1 MVPGYAVYQAEQ
13 GDGVGKQRV
22 LITAGASGIGRAI
35 AQAFHARGAS
45 VYVCDINEVALNAL
59 AQELSGLETAVCDIS
74 SRKAIEIMVPDAAA
88 RLGGIDVLV
97 NNAGIPG
104 PTSSVEHFDPDAWEQ
119 VMQINLTGTF
129 NVTRMAIPYLRQSK
143 GGCVINMS
151 SVAGRFGYPNRSAYS
166 TSKWGLIG
174 FTKSLSIELGAD
186 GIRVNAL
193 LPGATDGPRFQQV
206 LEGRARISGRSL
218 EAVAADAMAS
228 QSLKHLVDP
237 AHIADLAVFLA
248 SDSGRSIS
256 GQALSID
263 GDMQHTST

>member
-1 MVPGYAVYQAEQ
+1 M
-13 GDGVGKQRV
+13 DKQKV

-35 AQAFHARGAS
+35 ASAFHTRGAS
-45 VYVCDINEVALNAL
+45 LYVCDIDESAL
-59 AQELSGLETAVCDIS
+59 AALQAALPGIQTSLCDIA
-74 SRKAIEIMVPDAAA
+74 SRADIEKMVPDAAR
-88 RLGGIDVLV
+88 RLGGIDVLI

-104 PTSSVEHFDPDAWEQ
+104 PTSPVETFDPDAWEQ
-119 VMQINLTGTF
+119 VLQINLTGTF
-129 NVTRMAIPYLRQSK
+129 NVTRMAIPFLKESAA
-143 GGCVINMS
+143 GVVINMS
-151 SVAGRFGYPNRSAYS
+151 SVAGRFGYPNRSVYS

-174 FTKSLSIELGAD
+174 FTKSLSIELGQY

-218 EAVAADAMAS
+218 EEVAADAMSS
-228 QSLKHLVDP
+228 QSLKYLVDP

>member
-1 MVPGYAVYQAEQ
+1 V
-13 GDGVGKQRV
+13 DKQRV
-22 LITAGASGIGRAI
+22 LVTAGASGIGRAI
-35 AQAFHARGAS
+35 VEAFYAKGAK
-45 VYVCDINEVALNAL
+45 VFVCDIDEAALKAL
-59 AQELSGLETAVCDIS
+59 HEALPGVHTAVCDIS
-74 SRKAIEIMVPDAAA
+74 SRTAIEKMVPEAAS
-88 RLGGIDVLV
+88 RLGGLDVLI

-104 PTSSVEHFDPDAWEQ
+104 PTSPVENFDPDGWDQ

-129 NVTRMAIPYLRQSK
+129 NVTRMAIAYLKQSSR
-143 GGCVINMS
+143 GVVINMS

-166 TSKWGLIG
+166 TSKWGIIG
-174 FTKSLSIELGAD
+174 FTKSLSIELGEY

-206 LEGRARISGRSL
+206 LKGRADISGKSL
-218 EAVAADAMAS
+218 DAVAADAMGS

-248 SDSGRSIS
+248 SESGRSIS

-263 GDMQHTST
+263 CDMQHTST

>member
-1 MVPGYAVYQAEQ
+1 M
-13 GDGVGKQRV
+13 GKQRV

-35 AQAFHARGAS
+35 AKAFHARGAS
-45 VYVCDINEVALNAL
+45 VYVCDIDQAGLDAL
-59 AQELSGLETAVCDIS
+59 ASELPGLYTGVCDIS
-74 SRKAIEIMVPDAAA
+74 SRQAIEVMVPEAA
-88 RLGGIDVLV
+88 LQMGGIDVLV

-104 PTSSVEHFDPDAWEQ
+104 PTSPVENFDPDAWEQ

-129 NVTRMAIPYLRQSK
+129 NVTRMAIPYLRES
-143 GGCVINMS
+143 GSGCVINMS
-151 SVAGRFGYPNRSAYS
+151 SVAGRFGYPNRSAYA

-206 LEGRARISGRSL
+206 LEGRARISGRSI

-228 QSLKHLVDP
+228 QSLKYLVDP

>member
-1 MVPGYAVYQAEQ
+1 M
-13 GDGVGKQRV
+13 DKQRV
-22 LITAGASGIGRAI
+22 LITAGASGIGLAI
-35 AQAFHARGAS
+35 ARAFHARGAR
-45 VYVCDINEVALNAL
+45 VYVCDIDEAAL
-59 AQELSGLETAVCDIS
+59 AALQTALPGVHTAVCDIG
-74 SRKAIEIMVPDAAA
+74 SRAEIEKMVPDAAE

-104 PTSSVEHFDPDAWEQ
+104 PTSPVESFDPDAWDR
-119 VMQINLTGTF
+119 VMQINLNGTF
-129 NVTRMAIPYLRQSK
+129 NVTRMAIPYLRESE
-143 GGCVINMS
+143 GGSVINMS

-174 FTKSLSIELGAD
+174 FTKSLSIELGID

-218 EAVAADAMAS
+218 DAVAGDAMSS
-228 QSLKHLVDP
+228 QSLKYLVDP
-237 AHIADLAVFLA
+237 AHIADMAVFLA
-248 SDSGRSIS
+248 SESGRSIS

-263 GDMQHTST
+263 GDMQHTAT

>member
-1 MVPGYAVYQAEQ
+1 MSQ
-13 GDGVGKQRV
+13 QRV

-35 AQAFHARGAS
+35 AQAFVAKGAR
-45 VYVCDINEVALNAL
+45 VFVCDIDEPALRAMADVL
-59 AQELSGLETAVCDIS
+59 PGVHTAVCDVS
-74 SRKAIEIMVPDAAA
+74 SRMAIEQMVPDAAE
-88 RLGGIDVLV
+88 RMGGIDVLV

-104 PTSSVEHFDPDAWEQ
+104 PTAPVENFDPDAWER

-129 NVTRMAIPYLRQSK
+129 NVTRVAIPYLKQS
-143 GGCVINMS
+143 GAGVIINMS

-174 FTKSLSIELGAD
+174 FTKSLSIELGGD

-206 LEGRARISGRSL
+206 LQGRAAISGKTL
-218 EAVAADAMAS
+218 EQVSADAMSS
-228 QSLKHLVDP
+228 QSLKFLVDP
-237 AHIADLAVFLA
+237 NHIADLAVFLA

>member
-1 MVPGYAVYQAEQ
+1 MPGGNV
-13 GDGVGKQRV
+13 KQQNV

-35 AQAFHARGAS
+35 ARAFHARGAS
-45 VYVCDINEVALNAL
+45 VFVCDINEAAL
-59 AQELSGLETAVCDIS
+59 AGLQDELPGIQVAICDIS
-74 SRKAIEIMVPDAAA
+74 SRSDIERMVPDAAR

-104 PTSSVEHFDPDAWEQ
+104 PTSPVEDFDPEAWDK
-119 VMQINLTGTF
+119 VMLINLTGTF
-129 NVTRMAIPYLRQSK
+129 NVTRMAIPFLRQSAA
-143 GGCVINMS
+143 GVVINMS

-166 TSKWGLIG
+166 TSKWGIIG
-174 FTKSLSIELGAD
+174 FTKSLSIELGAY

-206 LEGRARISGRSL
+206 LEGRARISGRSF
-218 EAVAADAMAS
+218 EEVAADAMAA
-228 QSLKHLVDP
+228 QSLKYLVEP

-248 SDSGRSIS
+248 SESGRSIS

-263 GDMQHTST
+263 GDMQHTAT

>member
-1 MVPGYAVYQAEQ
+1 M
-13 GDGVGKQRV
+13 DKQKV

-35 AQAFHARGAS
+35 ANAFHARGAS
-45 VYVCDINEVALNAL
+45 IYVCDIDEAGLAALQAAL
-59 AQELSGLETAVCDIS
+59 PGIQTSLCDIA
-74 SRKAIEIMVPDAAA
+74 SRTDIETMVPDAAR
-88 RLGGIDVLV
+88 RLGGIDVLI

-104 PTSSVEHFDPDAWEQ
+104 PTSPVETFDSDAWEK
-119 VMQINLTGTF
+119 VLQINLTGTF
-129 NVTRMAIPYLRQSK
+129 NVTRMAIPFLKESAA
-143 GGCVINMS
+143 GVVINMS
-151 SVAGRFGYPNRSAYS
+151 SVAGRFGYPNRSVYS

-174 FTKSLSIELGAD
+174 FTKSLSIELGQY

-218 EAVAADAMAS
+218 EQVAADAMSS
-228 QSLKHLVDP
+228 QSLKYLVDP

-263 GDMQHTST
+263 GDMQHTSI